1 MNKFLKF
8 VISLTM
14 LPMMVACKAETETVD
29 LSFMVY
35 NYCTAG
41 LGEIQVNGK
50 GSTIAGAAERLGS
63 VGGSGTA
70 CCARLQANS
79 DTAEVSFYTDRG
91 EGYKQ
96 YHITVPVENLKDTP
110 RSFAVLHYFP
120 NNTGVIEVTMRWPRF
135 RKDLFDQAL
144 GEKAKSITLSSPEMW
159 NTITTNEQARID
171 FPD

>member
-1 MNKFLKF
+1 MMNCLKTLLYLF
-8 VISLTM
+8 W

-35 NYCTAG
+35 NYTTEE
-41 LGEIQVNGK
+41 LGQLQVNGK
-50 GSTIAGAAERLGS
+50 GSTIVEAAERLGS

-70 CCARLQANS
+70 CCAHLLANS
-79 DTAEVSFYTDRG
+79 DTAEVSFYTDHG

-96 YHITVPVENLKDTP
+96 YHIKVPVENLKDTP

-120 NNTGVIEVTMRWPRF
+120 NNTGVIEVSMRWPSF

-144 GEKAKSITLSSPEMW
+144 AEKSKSITLSSPQMW
-159 NTITTNEQARID
+159 NSIPENEAARKQ

>member
-1 MNKFLKF
+1 MNCLKTLLYLF
-8 VISLTM
+8 W

-29 LSFMVY
+29 LTFLVY
-35 NYCTAG
+35 NYSTAG

-50 GSTIAGAAERLGS
+50 GNRIASAAERFGS
-63 VGGSGTA
+63 VGEAGTA
-70 CCARLQANS
+70 CCISLLLNS

-96 YHITVPVENLKDTP
+96 YHIKVPVENLKDTP

-120 NNTGVIEVTMRWPRF
+120 NNTGVIEVSMRWPSF

-144 GEKAKSITLSSPEMW
+144 AEKSKSITLSSPQMW
-159 NTITTNEQARID
+159 NSIPENEVARIQ

>member
-1 MNKFLKF
+1 MTKRLKA
-8 VISLTM
+8 VLHLLW
-14 LPMMVACKAETETVD
+14 LPMIVACKAETETVD

-35 NYCTAG
+35 NYSTYG
-41 LGEIQVNGK
+41 LADISVNGK
-50 GSTIAGAAERLGS
+50 GHTNSGAAEKLGS

-70 CCARLQANS
+70 CCAHLLANS

-96 YHITVPVENLKDTP
+96 YHIKVPVENLKDTP

-120 NNTGVIEVTMRWPRF
+120 NNTGVIEVSMRWPSF

-144 GEKAKSITLSSPEMW
+144 GEKAKSITLSSPQMW